1 MWFYCFNIPAM
12 IWKHPIFQNELM
24 TFCNEPLNEIL
35 RSAFSKAVMF
45 ATPKKVDLKLPS
57 NYRSTTLTT
66 ISAKIYISLLLSPIS
81 EHIEPILRRNQNG
94 FRKDRLTLPQIL
106 APRGIIKEIRT
117 SSRKATLVFIDFS
130 KSFDSTNKKA
140 MLHIPSMYGIPD
152 EIIATI
158 KRMYENPETF
168 LDTADGPTNIFSS
181 KTSILQGD
189 TLTL

>member
-1 MWFYCFNIPAM
+1 M

-45 ATPKKVDLKLPS
+45 ATPIKVDLKLPS
-57 NYRSTTLTT
+57 NYISTTLTT
-66 ISAKIYISLLLSPIS
+66 ISAKIYISVLLSPIS
-81 EHIEPILRRNQNG
+81 EHIEPILRQNQNG

-106 APRGIIKEIRT
+106 APRGIIEEIRN
-117 SSRKATLVFIDFS
+117 SSRNATLVFIDFS

-168 LDTADGPTNIFSS
+168 LDTADGPTNIFST